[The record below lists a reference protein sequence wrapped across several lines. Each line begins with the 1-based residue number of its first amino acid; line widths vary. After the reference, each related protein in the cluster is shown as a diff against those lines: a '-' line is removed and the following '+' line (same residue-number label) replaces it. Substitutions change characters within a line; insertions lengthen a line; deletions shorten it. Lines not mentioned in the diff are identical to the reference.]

1 MTGAGGGGEGRGR
14 DSMGAVLPVLLTTV
28 VEETRMDET
37 EEETTVVG
45 WVDVDA
51 DVEVV
56 SKRGIFI

>member
-1 MTGAGGGGEGRGR
+1 
-14 DSMGAVLPVLLTTV
+14 MGAVLPVLLTTV